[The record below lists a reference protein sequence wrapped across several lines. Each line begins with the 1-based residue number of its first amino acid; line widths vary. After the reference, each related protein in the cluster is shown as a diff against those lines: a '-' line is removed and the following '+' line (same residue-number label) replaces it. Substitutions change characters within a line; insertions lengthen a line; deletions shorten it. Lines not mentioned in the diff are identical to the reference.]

1 MWGDQTWAHGYWAL
15 SWGHMAASYPSVY
28 NNSIDYSAP
37 LSNRAFRSDHSG
49 GVQFVMLDG
58 SVHLLTNDSDP
69 NVRRALV
76 TRAGGEAGASIN

>member
-15 SWGHMAASYPSVY
+15 TWGHMAASYPTVY
-28 NNSIDYSAP
+28 NNSNDYAAP
-37 LSNRAFRSDHSG
+37 ISNRAFRSDHSG

-58 SVHLLTNDSDP
+58 SVRFLTNESDP

-76 TRAGGEAGASIN
+76 TRAGGESDSSID